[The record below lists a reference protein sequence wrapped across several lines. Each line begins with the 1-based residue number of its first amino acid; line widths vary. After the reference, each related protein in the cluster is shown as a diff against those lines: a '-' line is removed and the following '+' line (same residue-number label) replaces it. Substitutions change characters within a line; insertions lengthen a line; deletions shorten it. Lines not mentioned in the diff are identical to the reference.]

1 LKNPEFYH
9 LVEKIWTKP
18 CRAKSC
24 IDKIQQ
30 KLKMFKQFFKGWG
43 FSLQGELRK
52 KRKEFQ
58 IELTELERIEEE
70 IGLNSIQ
77 LDRKVWLLCENL
89 KSLEHEEL
97 YWYERSHEKWLLQGD
112 SNTTY
117 FHKCANGRKRK
128 NQIFSLENEGVVI
141 EGDDDL
147 LKHATDYYAELFG
160 PPTDYEVQMDLDI

>member
-1 LKNPEFYH
+1 
-9 LVEKIWTKP
+9 
-18 CRAKSC
+18 
-24 IDKIQQ
+24 
-30 KLKMFKQFFKGWG
+30 M
-43 FSLQGELRK
+43 
-52 KRKEFQ
+52 
-58 IELTELERIEEE
+58 
-70 IGLNSIQ
+70 GLNSIQ

-89 KSLEHEEL
+89 KSLEQEEL

-112 SNTTY
+112 SNTSY
-117 FHKCANGRKRK
+117 FHKCANGRKIK